1 MSLELPCITT
11 KLANMALGAENKKE
25 LIVAENEKEFVENI
39 AELLTN
45 HTLRQQIGINA
56 RSFVK
61 SNFNW
66 EKSTIEL
73 TNNFSIKRT

>member
-11 KLANMALGAENKKE
+11 SLANMALGAENKKE

-39 AELLTN
+39 EELLN
-45 HTLRQQIGINA
+45 NQTLRQQIGKNA

-73 TNNFSIKRT
+73 MNNFSIKRT